1 MENEPHNTRLSC
13 LHFSAL
19 YEYVYVSMYIHV
31 HVLACVLNLLCVDIM
46 SYTTQVV
53 SHGVHVCVCV
63 YAVILYVYYESIS
76 FMLIVCIY
84 A

>member
-1 MENEPHNTRLSC
+1 MENKPHNTRLSC

-19 YEYVYVSMYIHV
+19 HACVYVFVYIHV
-31 HVLACVLNLLCVDIM
+31 HVLACVINLLCVGIM

-53 SHGVHVCVCV
+53 SHGACVCV
-63 YAVILYVYYESIS
+63 YAVILYVFYESIS

>member
-1 MENEPHNTRLSC
+1 MENEPQNTRLSC

-19 YEYVYVSMYIHV
+19 YEYVYVFMYIHV

-53 SHGVHVCVCV
+53 SHGACACVC
-63 YAVILYVYYESIS
+63 AVILYVFYESIS